1 MKIRIGFVSNSSSSS
16 FIVIGDVED
25 CSYLLKP
32 EIYDGADNG
41 FVVFG
46 TKGETDFGWGPETIT
61 DIYSRINFAYIQS
74 ENNPNWREMLEE
86 VLKSTVSC
94 DAIVWEI
101 NGYIDHQSHASSGA
115 NTELFDSKDTLR
127 RFLFCDDSL
136 IQLDNDNH

>member
-16 FIVIGDVED
+16 FIVIGDGDD

-32 EIYDGADNG
+32 EINDAINEG
-41 FVVFG
+41 FVIFG
-46 TKGETDFGWGPETIT
+46 NKGATDFGWGPETLT

-74 ENNPNWREMLEE
+74 EHKSSWREMLEE
-86 VLKSTVSC
+86 VLKEVINC

-101 NGYIDHQSHASSGA
+101 DGYIDHQSSACEGE
-115 NTELFDSKDTLR
+115 NTELFDSKDILR

-136 IQLDNDNH
+136 IELDNDNH